1 MRKLER
7 IELDRVGWKG
17 TVRSG
22 RGWFGKLKY
31 GLVKN
36 GKGTVEIES
45 MDLKRK
51 RMANT
56 ITIHE

>member
-7 IELDRVGWKG
+7 IVWDIVGWKG

-36 GKGTVEIES
+36 GKGTVENET
-45 MDLKRK
+45 MDLNRK

-56 ITIHE
+56 ITIYE